1 MLERYFGNL
10 FQNTAE
16 HRGGEQEH
24 RGTVLCVHEQAKR
37 IIEMSSG
44 CSNASEFQQLS
55 EFDKEEYLN
64 EFKNKGLSIRQVSML
79 TGVSFGLVRKFY

>member
-1 MLERYFGNL
+1 MKTLGLNENL
-10 FQNTAE
+10 LTRFVRNATVTQ
-16 HRGGEQEH
+16 
-24 RGTVLCVHEQAKR
+24 GTVLCVHEQAKR

-64 EFKNKGLSIRQVSML
+64 EFKNKGLSILQVSRL